1 MAKKRST
8 KRKENHYGNPA
19 NYGKQKEEVSDV
31 FASRNTGSLKDWNLL
46 SLPAMALGLIADK
59 NIVLVIVALIMNVI
73 PIVQYFFNMKRGT
86 ALAICGLLFTIKAG
100 INCIKNGVGLNIDW
114 QVTIGYIISSLIVSA
129 ITIGIIEIFYIVK
142 RHRKKH
148 SKKVG

>member
-19 NYGKQKEEVSDV
+19 NYGKQKQEEPEI
-31 FASRNTGSLKDWNLL
+31 FANRNTGSLKDWNLL

-59 NIVLVIVALIMNVI
+59 NIVLVGIALVLNII
-73 PIVQYFFNMKRGT
+73 PIVQYVFNMKRGT
-86 ALAICGLLFTIKAG
+86 ALAVCGLLFTIKAAY
-100 INCIKNGVGLNIDW
+100 NCIKNGTGLAVNW

-129 ITIGIIEIFYIVK
+129 IAIGIIEIFYIAK
-142 RHRKKH
+142 RHSKKH